1 MSNVYADA
9 RNLEGKPIEGNGQCV
24 TLVKN
29 HTSVG
34 WTGNWR
40 QGSEVVGNR
49 TLAPGTAIATFVDG
63 KYPNQAHGNHAAFYM
78 GQVSDGI
85 YIMDQWSSK
94 PRISKRFVRRQ
105 GKDSHGNFVNPSNN
119 ADAFFVIE

>member
-1 MSNVYADA
+1 MSNVYAEV
-9 RNLEGKPIEGNGQCV
+9 RSLEGKPIEGNGECV

-40 QGSEVVGNR
+40 QGKEVVGNR
-49 TLAPGTAIATFVDG
+49 TLAQGTAIATFVDG

-85 YIMDQWSSK
+85 YIMDQWRSK
-94 PRISKRFVRRQ
+94 RQISKRFIRRQ
-105 GKDSHGNFVNPSNN
+105 GKDAHGKFISPSNN